1 MKFGP
6 VAAADAIGA
15 VLAHSVKL
23 AGRSL
28 KKGRVLSQEDVAS
41 LVEAGVAEL
50 IVARLEPGDVPEDEA
65 ATAVA
70 ESVAGAQVQRAAA
83 FTGRAN
89 LIAAAAGIALI
100 DRDAIDRL
108 NAIDE
113 SVTLATV
120 PPYELVEPRQML
132 ATIKIIPFAAPR
144 RVVEQCRAIA
154 NRPLVSVAPFQP
166 QRAALIQTMLPGTK
180 PSMLDSTVETT
191 RTRLQALG
199 SSLALERRCAHDT
212 ASLATAIRD
221 LPAQGID
228 LVLVFG
234 ASAVVDRRDVIPAA
248 IEQSGGT
255 VEHFGMPVDPG
266 NLMLLGRLGE
276 RRVIG
281 MPGCARSPKLNG
293 FDFVLQRLLAG
304 IAVGRSDIMAMGVG
318 GLLKEIS
325 VRGQPREKA
334 EPPRAPRIAA
344 IVLAAGLSRRMGRNK
359 LLLPVAGKPMVVRV
373 VDALLQSMIGEILVV
388 TGHQAEEV
396 AALLASRH
404 VRFLHNPDF
413 AEGLGTS
420 VARGISGLPEDVDG
434 ALVALG
440 DMPRLGPAEIDRLI
454 AAFNPLEGRAIC
466 VPTHAGKRGNPVLW
480 ARRFFAEMQALSGD
494 TGAKPLME
502 RHADLLCEVA
512 MPSDAVLL
520 DLDTPEALAALGES

>member
-1 MKFGP
+1 
-6 VAAADAIGA
+6 
-15 VLAHSVKL
+15 
-23 AGRSL
+23 
-28 KKGRVLSQEDVAS
+28 
-41 LVEAGVAEL
+41 
-50 IVARLEPGDVPEDEA
+50 
-65 ATAVA
+65 
-70 ESVAGAQVQRAAA
+70 
-83 FTGRAN
+83 
-89 LIAAAAGIALI
+89 IALI

-144 RVVEQCRAIA
+144 RVVEQCRAVA

-388 TGHQAEEV
+388 TGHQAAEV
-396 AALLASRH
+396 EALLASRH
-404 VRFLHNPDF
+404 VRFLHNPDY

-420 VARGISGLPEDVDG
+420 VARGIAGLPADVDG
-434 ALVALG
+434 A
-440 DMPRLGPAEIDRLI
+440 
-454 AAFNPLEGRAIC
+454 
-466 VPTHAGKRGNPVLW
+466 
-480 ARRFFAEMQALSGD
+480 
-494 TGAKPLME
+494 
-502 RHADLLCEVA
+502 
-512 MPSDAVLL
+512 
-520 DLDTPEALAALGES
+520 

>member
-1 MKFGP
+1 
-6 VAAADAIGA
+6 
-15 VLAHSVKL
+15 
-23 AGRSL
+23 
-28 KKGRVLSQEDVAS
+28 
-41 LVEAGVAEL
+41 
-50 IVARLEPGDVPEDEA
+50 
-65 ATAVA
+65 
-70 ESVAGAQVQRAAA
+70 
-83 FTGRAN
+83 
-89 LIAAAAGIALI
+89 
-100 DRDAIDRL
+100 
-108 NAIDE
+108 
-113 SVTLATV
+113 
-120 PPYELVEPRQML
+120 
-132 ATIKIIPFAAPR
+132 
-144 RVVEQCRAIA
+144 
-154 NRPLVSVAPFQP
+154 
-166 QRAALIQTMLPGTK
+166 MLPGTK

-221 LPAQGID
+221 LPAQDID

-304 IAVGRSDIMAMGVG
+304 IAVGKGDIMAMGVG

-420 VARGISGLPEDVDG
+420 VARGISGLAEDVDG

-466 VPTHAGKRGNPVLW
+466 VPTHGGKRGNPVLW

>member
-1 MKFGP
+1 
-6 VAAADAIGA
+6 
-15 VLAHSVKL
+15 
-23 AGRSL
+23 
-28 KKGRVLSQEDVAS
+28 
-41 LVEAGVAEL
+41 
-50 IVARLEPGDVPEDEA
+50 
-65 ATAVA
+65 
-70 ESVAGAQVQRAAA
+70 
-83 FTGRAN
+83 
-89 LIAAAAGIALI
+89 
-100 DRDAIDRL
+100 
-108 NAIDE
+108 
-113 SVTLATV
+113 
-120 PPYELVEPRQML
+120 
-132 ATIKIIPFAAPR
+132 
-144 RVVEQCRAIA
+144 
-154 NRPLVSVAPFQP
+154 
-166 QRAALIQTMLPGTK
+166 
-180 PSMLDSTVETT
+180 
-191 RTRLQALG
+191 
-199 SSLALERRCAHDT
+199 
-212 ASLATAIRD
+212 
-221 LPAQGID
+221 
-228 LVLVFG
+228 
-234 ASAVVDRRDVIPAA
+234 
-248 IEQSGGT
+248 
-255 VEHFGMPVDPG
+255 
-266 NLMLLGRLGE
+266 MLLGRLGE